1 MKTNTAASAVELD
14 LEIELHRSTE
24 GMGKEEIAELREQL
38 RLMGRQLEDMAYFV
52 EEGLAPEV
60 ANAFEHLSAR
70 MQELHSS
77 VVLSQRLWERRFWK
91 RLLNH
96 ADASAAQRS
105 LAALKVL
112 PPLDDASPS

>member
-52 EEGLAPEV
+52 GTWLWRRPML
-60 ANAFEHLSAR
+60 LSI
-70 MQELHSS
+70 
-77 VVLSQRLWERRFWK
+77 
-91 RLLNH
+91 
-96 ADASAAQRS
+96 
-105 LAALKVL
+105 
-112 PPLDDASPS
+112 